1 MALMISTKSRHLW
14 DLPPCA
20 SDTSYAQEDTHAKC
34 VSNRQKKAVAACMI
48 QSAAADDVDGQE
60 GAQHLGVM
68 SKEQVVKSETLSTS
82 NHICTQIRM
91 KEQKK

>member
-1 MALMISTKSRHLW
+1 
-14 DLPPCA
+14 
-20 SDTSYAQEDTHAKC
+20 
-34 VSNRQKKAVAACMI
+34 MI